1 MGQRICSIPGCEK
14 SVLARGW
21 CGTHYRRWHTHGDPG
36 TAELLHRG
44 SNPAPP
50 CSLLDCVEPAVSN
63 GMCHR
68 HAENHRRYGH
78 AEPVRD
84 WPLIA
89 RLIQVGWDVTKR
101 GCWEWRGGLNDSGYG
116 VISAPRLGLGS
127 ARVHRLMWE
136 MHNGP
141 IEDSNLVVRH
151 RCDNPPCINPDH
163 LEVGTHEQN
172 MQDMVDR
179 NRSLA
184 YSTGRYDGVCVQ
196 GRHDVTMPGALK
208 QVTTKDKSYMACVEC
223 ERDRKRKHHEKR
235 RAS

>member
-44 SNPAPP
+44 SNPPPP
-50 CSLLDCVEPAVSN
+50 CSLLDCAEPAVSN

-68 HAENHRRYGH
+68 HSENYRARGH
-78 AEPVRD
+78 AEPIRE

-89 RLIQVGWDVTKR
+89 RLVHVGWDVTER
-101 GCWEWRGGLNDSGYG
+101 GCWEWRGGVSGSGYG
-116 VISAPRLGLGS
+116 ILSAPRLGLDG

-141 IEDSNLVVRH
+141 ISDGLVVRH
-151 RCDNPPCINPDH
+151 RCDNPPCINPNH
-163 LEVGTHEQN
+163 LEIGTHGQN

-179 NRSLA
+179 GRSLA

-196 GRHDVTMPGALK
+196 GRHDVTQPGSLK
-208 QVTTKDKSYMACVEC
+208 RVAKKEGESYMTCVEC
-223 ERDRKRKHHEKR
+223 DRERKRKHHEKR
-235 RAS
+235 KAS

>member
-141 IEDSNLVVRH
+141 IEDL
-151 RCDNPPCINPDH
+151 
-163 LEVGTHEQN
+163 
-172 MQDMVDR
+172 
-179 NRSLA
+179 SLI
-184 YSTGRYDGVCVQ
+184 
-196 GRHDVTMPGALK
+196 HI
-208 QVTTKDKSYMACVEC
+208 
-223 ERDRKRKHHEKR
+223 
-235 RAS
+235 